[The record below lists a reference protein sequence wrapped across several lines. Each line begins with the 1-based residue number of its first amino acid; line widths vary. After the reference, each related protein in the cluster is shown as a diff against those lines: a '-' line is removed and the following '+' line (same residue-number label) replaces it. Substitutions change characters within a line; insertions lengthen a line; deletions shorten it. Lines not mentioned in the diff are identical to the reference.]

1 MDGAKG
7 WCNRGSNVCGSVP
20 PTEGCTKWQ
29 RTKWKRSG
37 SRRGRGADPQERGG
51 RCIWVGPRG
60 NGVACWMGKG
70 PDRSKREGLVARSV
84 ERGCAEVERQS
95 SDVMVVRRTIH
106 TWAGENK
113 RLGCRRALDEIDG
126 RKECEGMCGA
136 RNGASRPQEPIWGGS
151 GAGRPP
157 LVGWRWS
164 RSQSTVHGAGRLHEE
179 RGQRFVKAPHGSRP
193 QGGKTGQCC
202 GDGGLE
208 MKYRQGLATGA
219 HSGCEG

>member
-1 MDGAKG
+1 MEV
-7 WCNRGSNVCGSVP
+7 RRP
-20 PTEGCTKWQ
+20 ERR
-29 RTKWKRSG
+29 RTGMARECDNQS
-37 SRRGRGADPQERGG
+37 ERVV
-51 RCIWVGPRG
+51 WL
-60 NGVACWMGKG
+60 MGKG
-70 PDRSKREGLVARSV
+70 PDRSKRAGLVARSV

-106 TWAGENK
+106 TWAGENE
-113 RLGCRRALDEIDG
+113 RLGCRRALDEIGG

-136 RNGASRPQEPIWGGS
+136 RNGASRSQEPIWGGS

-164 RSQSTVHGAGRLHEE
+164 RSQSTVHGAGRLH
-179 RGQRFVKAPHGSRP
+179 GQRFVKAPHGSRP
-193 QGGKTGQCC
+193 QGGKTGQCG